1 MAADTGYTEIKR
13 WAKRTGR
20 RSVQM
25 WLREETLR
33 ALDELCRERGL
44 GRADMLDAL
53 LRSNKVV
60 HGDTRDAE
68 RAHPSDL

>member
-25 WLREETLR
+25 WLREDALR
-33 ALDELCRERGL
+33 KLDRLCEQRGL
-44 GRADMLDAL
+44 GRAEVLGAL
-53 LRSNKVV
+53 IRE
-60 HGDTRDAE
+60 A
-68 RAHPSDL
+68 SDRRL